1 MWTRHVDA
9 KRQLEG
15 HSEYR
20 LPQAQVSP
28 SMHSRTDV
36 DWPAEKIRE
45 VGQQAGSAMS
55 EISES
60 ALDALMIGLQTLKVK
75 LAETREQRELGRDA
89 DKLYL
94 EHRLPTDESSNGPPS
109 FGRGP
114 RLV

>member
-1 MWTRHVDA
+1 
-9 KRQLEG
+9 
-15 HSEYR
+15 
-20 LPQAQVSP
+20 
-28 SMHSRTDV
+28 
-36 DWPAEKIRE
+36 
-45 VGQQAGSAMS
+45 MS

-60 ALDALMIGLQTLKVK
+60 ALDALMTSLQTLKMVRISLRALLVQLHSKSALMFFQTVQK